1 MTHRIAK
8 AVTLSSVLTIVL
20 GAGAQDALASKSPEE
35 AFTELRSALKAGEL
49 EASKLEGAFE
59 VLAQVD
65 NNWRNTW
72 NQWRNASTG
81 IDS

>member
-8 AVTLSSVLTIVL
+8 AVTLGSVLTIVL
-20 GAGAQDALASKSPEE
+20 GTGAQDALASKSPEE

-59 VLAQVD
+59 VLTQ

-72 NQWRNASTG
+72 NQWRNASGG